1 MSAELIGQDQT
12 AAGELG
18 VTDGAS
24 QEQGQAAGTDL
35 KSRVL
40 QGGDFAWEQ
49 IQKRD
54 RHASEL
60 ANRVKDLEP
69 VEQLVKFA
77 GSPDRLFQLTDL
89 GNRVTQVP
97 GLLQVVQQ
105 AIATG
110 RVELPQQ
117 TATQNGQDDD
127 EWIDPDAKKVRD
139 TLREEIADLRA
150 QLGDLSRVASSAD
163 VRSKEQR
170 VKANIER
177 VLDEFGKD
185 PEAHTEASK
194 IIMDRY
200 KAALTAAE
208 RGDQVQARLI
218 DQLASE
224 DGIGVLE
231 FITMPVYKRHAAKLA
246 AAANTSASTGAQA
259 TGSKSTDDRT
269 VNPSRP
275 GNAPLPPRPKGKVT
289 DQYVL
294 QVLQEAARRKG
305 IDPRLL

>member
-1 MSAELIGQDQT
+1 MSAALIGQDQT
-12 AAGELG
+12 AVEELG
-18 VTDGAS
+18 ATDGGA

-89 GNRVTQVP
+89 GNRVTQIP
-97 GLLQVVQQ
+97 GFLQVVQQ
-105 AIATG
+105 AIAKG

-127 EWIDPDAKKVRD
+127 EWIDPDTKKVRD
-139 TLREEIADLRA
+139 KLQSEIADLRN
-150 QLGDLSRVASSAD
+150 QLGGLSQIALSAD

-170 VKANIER
+170 VKANVER
-177 VLDEFGKD
+177 VLSEFDKD
-185 PEAHTEASK
+185 SDAHLEASK
-194 IIMDRY
+194 IIHDRY
-200 KAALTAAE
+200 KAALAAAE
-208 RGDQVQARLI
+208 RGDAVQARLI

-231 FITMPVYKRHAAKLA
+231 FITMPVYKKYAAKLTA
-246 AAANTSASTGAQA
+246 ASNTQASAGAPA
-259 TGSKSTDDRT
+259 VGSKSTDEKT

-275 GNAPLPPRPKGKVT
+275 GSTPMPPRPKGKVT